1 MSDVDPLISHLYSFF
16 DLTGVLLY
24 GIIGG
29 TIARHRQFDLV
40 GFTFLALFTA
50 LGGGMVRDSLMQ
62 TGTAAAIEQPAYLI
76 LAVTG
81 AVISLLIYLKGK
93 PWELFKV
100 HADAV
105 VMGVWAVTGAT
116 KALNYGMPVQSAVFL
131 GVLTAVG
138 GGMIRDVAIG
148 EIPSIFGGGTLYAV
162 PATVSA
168 TTMVVF
174 HSFDAFALGMIIAP
188 FLGAGLAIASYWRG
202 WILIHDTE
210 WAPVNSTARRIRTR
224 LRDRKPPQPTD
235 LREPPDSSDS

>member
-1 MSDVDPLISHLYSFF
+1 MGDVDPLISHLYSFF

-93 PWELFKV
+93 P
-100 HADAV
+100 
-105 VMGVWAVTGAT
+105 
-116 KALNYGMPVQSAVFL
+116 
-131 GVLTAVG
+131 
-138 GGMIRDVAIG
+138 
-148 EIPSIFGGGTLYAV
+148 
-162 PATVSA
+162 
-168 TTMVVF
+168 
-174 HSFDAFALGMIIAP
+174 
-188 FLGAGLAIASYWRG
+188 
-202 WILIHDTE
+202 
-210 WAPVNSTARRIRTR
+210 
-224 LRDRKPPQPTD
+224 
-235 LREPPDSSDS
+235 

>member
-1 MSDVDPLISHLYSFF
+1 MSDVDPLISHLYNFS

-62 TGTAAAIEQPAYLI
+62 TGTAAAIAQPAYLI

-81 AVISLLIYLKGK
+81 AMISLLIYLKGK

-105 VMGVWAVTGAT
+105 VMGVWAVTGST

-210 WAPVNSTARRIRTR
+210 WAPVNSTARRIHTR

-235 LREPPDSSDS
+235 LREPPDSNDN